1 MKMLPFDFSGKT
13 IRIFMDGQGNPWWVA
28 KEVCCVLGIK
38 NHRQALSR
46 LDDDEKNGVIIN
58 DAMGRPQETLMVNE
72 PGLYHLIYSSNKK
85 SAQRF
90 KRWNRKDVLPQIRK
104 TGSYS
109 IEPALPAPGN
119 LTRLEILKIATE
131 AEEGRIKEKKA
142 RIVAEGQV
150 AELEPKAE
158 VYDLIANAKGL
169 TGLSD
174 TAKLIGVHPHWFTA
188 QMRSDKYIFERRRQ
202 LVPYQPW
209 LDAGILDYQLVR
221 ARDQSGHLYRQTFV
235 TPKGVLHFAKKYGR
249 KPPPGTQKRLF
260 T

>member
-1 MKMLPFDFSGKT
+1 MKMLPFEFSGKT

-119 LTRLEILKIATE
+119 LTRLEILIIATE

-142 RIVAEGQV
+142 RVAAEGQV
-150 AELEPKAE
+150 IELKPNPQNRVLFNRA
-158 VYDLIANAKGL
+158 
-169 TGLSD
+169 
-174 TAKLIGVHPHWFTA
+174 GV
-188 QMRSDKYIFERRRQ
+188 RRR
-202 LVPYQPW
+202 
-209 LDAGILDYQLVR
+209 
-221 ARDQSGHLYRQTFV
+221 
-235 TPKGVLHFAKKYGR
+235 
-249 KPPPGTQKRLF
+249 F
-260 T
+260 TT